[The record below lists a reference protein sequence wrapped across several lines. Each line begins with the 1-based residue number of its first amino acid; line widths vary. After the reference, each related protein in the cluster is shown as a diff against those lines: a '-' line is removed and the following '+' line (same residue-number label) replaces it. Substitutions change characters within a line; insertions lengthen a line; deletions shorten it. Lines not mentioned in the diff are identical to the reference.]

1 MIEPDD
7 FYNLAVSLY
16 KDHQANEEYIRT
28 AINRAY
34 YAAYHAW
41 RNFAASKD
49 QSIAKEIKKT
59 RKLMHKVL
67 IEWIRKHDAAMFTH
81 IKTLYDLRTKADYEI
96 KDNITLNEVEDALTH
111 SKVLLDYLKGGELN
125 V

>member
-16 KDHQANEEYIRT
+16 KDHQAYEEYIRT

-49 QSIAKEIKKT
+49 QSIAEKIKNT
-59 RKLMHKVL
+59 HKLKHSTL

-96 KDNITLNEVEDALTH
+96 KDNITLDDVENALNL